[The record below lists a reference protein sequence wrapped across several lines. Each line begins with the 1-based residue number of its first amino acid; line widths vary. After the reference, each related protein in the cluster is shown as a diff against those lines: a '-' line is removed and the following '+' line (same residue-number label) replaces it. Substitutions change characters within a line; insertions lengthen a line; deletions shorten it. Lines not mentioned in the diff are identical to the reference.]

1 MCVLRVQC
9 VLRVPDAPAGG
20 PVERGVGHG
29 CPPGPWHSGAR
40 AGGTRPPGGTTGRRA
55 GRSGSAAAPLGGGP
69 VTPIQ
74 RGTGGGGQGPV
85 GPNRERG
92 DTVDRA
98 LNRADRPSGAVS
110 GRPGPRSARQRRG
123 PEEARRGVENTGSAA
138 VRLPQL
144 RLDELLDEVQARLD
158 AARGTRDRVHKLLEA
173 VLSVGRGL
181 ELEQVLRGI
190 IEAAVVLVD
199 ARYGA
204 LGVIGPDG
212 RRLSQFLTVGL
223 TDEEIA
229 AIGPYPCGHGIL
241 GELIRRPEPLRL
253 PEISEHPASYGF
265 PPGHPPMSTFLG
277 VPIRVRDHV
286 FGNLYLTEKRGGADF
301 EDEDEEVLATLAVAA
316 GIAIENARLYEES
329 TRRERWLRAGAE
341 VTTALMSDR
350 PRAEVTARI
359 TELAREITGSDLAV
373 FSLPEAGDGALTV
386 EAATGEGADGLRH
399 LVLPLEGTLSGA
411 AFTGARPVR
420 GPAEEVPAG
429 PGPALAVPV
438 TSGDDV
444 VHGVLLLV
452 RAAGAGDFPER
463 EAEPLLAFAGQTGL
477 AMELAE
483 RRADTAQLALL
494 EDRDRIAR
502 DLHDLAIQRL
512 FATGMTLQSADRFI
526 DHPEAAE
533 RVRRAVGDLDETI
546 KIIRSTIFG
555 LRSRETAPQH
565 GLRTRAVRAVAEA
578 GTALGF
584 APSLRME
591 GLLDTQV
598 PREAADDAVAVLAE
612 ALANVAR
619 HAEAGTVDVAVVNEG
634 GALVLTIVDDGNGI
648 PPTATRRSGLRNLTE
663 RAERH
668 GGTLTLT
675 APPTGGTHLEWRIPL
690 TGGRCPTGHGTR
702 DGGGAGAR

>member
-1 MCVLRVQC
+1 M
-9 VLRVPDAPAGG
+9 
-20 PVERGVGHG
+20 
-29 CPPGPWHSGAR
+29 
-40 AGGTRPPGGTTGRRA
+40 
-55 GRSGSAAAPLGGGP
+55 
-69 VTPIQ
+69 
-74 RGTGGGGQGPV
+74 
-85 GPNRERG
+85 
-92 DTVDRA
+92 
-98 LNRADRPSGAVS
+98 
-110 GRPGPRSARQRRG
+110 
-123 PEEARRGVENTGSAA
+123 ENTGSA

-253 PEISEHPASYGF
+253 PKICDHPASYGF
-265 PPGHPPMSTFLG
+265 PPGHPPMNTFLG

-359 TELAREITGSDLAV
+359 TALAREITGSDLAV

-386 EAATGEGADGLRH
+386 EAATGTGADGLRH
-399 LVLPLEGTLSGA
+399 LVLPLQGTLSGA
-411 AFTGARPVR
+411 AFTDGRPARGSAVEA
-420 GPAEEVPAG
+420 PAGPAG

-452 RAAGAGDFPER
+452 RAAGAGDFPEW

-578 GTALGF
+578 GTSLGF

-634 GALVLTIVDDGNGI
+634 GALVLTVTDDGIGM

-675 APPTGGTHLEWRIPL
+675 TPPGGTGTHLEWRIPL
-690 TGGRCPTGHGTR
+690 TGGGCPMGHGPA
-702 DGGGAGAR
+702 DAGEAAPR